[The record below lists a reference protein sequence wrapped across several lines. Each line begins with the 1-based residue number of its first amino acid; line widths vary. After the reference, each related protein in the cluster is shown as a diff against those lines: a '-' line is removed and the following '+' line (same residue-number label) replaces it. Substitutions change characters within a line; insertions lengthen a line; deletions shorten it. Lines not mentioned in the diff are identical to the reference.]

1 MLTNTE
7 LEREFE
13 IYNEIQ
19 YENAKDYFIKFFENV
34 YQQGWEEGIAD
45 YKEMKNSTEA
55 SEWERTR

>member
-1 MLTNTE
+1 MLTKSD

-19 YENAKDYFIKFFENV
+19 YENAKDYFVKFFEHV
-34 YQQGWEEGIAD
+34 YQQGWEEGRDDLREAH
-45 YKEMKNSTEA
+45 NSTEQ